1 MSSRRRRPTPGWRSS
16 PRSTTSAPHHAASV
30 DLPLPAPAAS
40 PRAPRPRPTRPTR
53 RYRHRR
59 AAVEVEAQEA
69 KLAPAV
75 DKLKGMDKNAH
86 RLQHPDGAHRR
97 ALGRR
102 RGSGATRLRA
112 GVKRRRC
119 GQTPGEVRSAGG
131 ERN

>member
-16 PRSTTSAPHHAASV
+16 PRSTMSAPHHAASA

-53 RYRHRR
+53 RYRNRR

-75 DKLKGMDKNAH
+75 HKLKGMDKKH
-86 RLQHPDGAHRR
+86 KVERLEFLLKKSIAYSDFLA
-97 ALGRR
+97 
-102 RGSGATRLRA
+102 S
-112 GVKRRRC
+112 
-119 GQTPGEVRSAGG
+119 
-131 ERN
+131 